1 VAAVRDLLALFRAP
15 PGSHV
20 AALLGVA
27 ANEAHLALALAL
39 EGIAGR
45 WIAVRVLGAE
55 EAGAAALALATGEA
69 GAAALAL
76 AAGDALALD
85 FANGAHEHERDLFH
99 LDVSESTVRALA
111 ALALA
116 PAPAPA
122 PALVRRHERVAG
134 GAH

>member
-1 VAAVRDLLALFRAP
+1 M
-15 PGSHV
+15 
-20 AALLGVA
+20 
-27 ANEAHLALALAL
+27 
-39 EGIAGR
+39 
-45 WIAVRVLGAE
+45 RVLGAE

-122 PALVRRHERVAG
+122 LVRRHERVAG
-134 GAH
+134 AAHHHYSLTSPF